1 MKYTLSFWLMLLFV
15 GVAFSQDY
23 YFKDK
28 GPFNPDIPTPQ
39 SFLGYEIGEYH
50 TRHDLMVLYLQR
62 LAELS
67 DRAQVEVYG
76 FSHERRP
83 LIMLTISSP
92 ENLDQLS

>member
-15 GVAFSQDY
+15 GVAFAQDY

-62 LAELS
+62 LAE
-67 DRAQVEVYG
+67 
-76 FSHERRP
+76 
-83 LIMLTISSP
+83 
-92 ENLDQLS
+92 